1 MSKRYKDN
9 IVIDA
14 LTFQLPREQI
24 TTILGRNGAGKTT
37 LVDIITG
44 VLKADYGVLL
54 HGKTIDNYN
63 KGMLESNKT

>member
-44 VLKADYGVLL
+44 VLKADSGVLL
-54 HGKTIDNYN
+54 QGKTNDNYN